1 MIALDTNV
9 LVEIERGEPE
19 IAARTLAAVVKAGGD
34 GALVVCGVVVA
45 ELCAGEGSPDTLLRF
60 LGAARISVDSNIA
73 LNVWLEAGTAFG
85 EYVRRRKTSGGGGT
99 SRRLAAD
106 FVIGAHACTVG
117 ALVTSD
123 AAFFRRAFPT
133 LRVIDP
139 RDETVD

>member
-1 MIALDTNV
+1 VIALDTNV
-9 LVEIERGEPE
+9 LIEIERGEPE
-19 IAARTLAAVVKAGGD
+19 IAARTLAAVVKAGGG

-45 ELCAGEGSPDTLLRF
+45 ELCAGEGSSDTLLRF
-60 LGAARISVDSNIA
+60 LGAARISVDSNTA

-85 EYVRRRKTSGGGGT
+85 EYVRRRKTRGGGT

-117 ALVTSD
+117 TLVTSD
-123 AAFFRRAFPT
+123 AAFFRRAFPA

-139 RDETVD
+139 REEIAD

>member
-9 LVEIERGEPE
+9 LIEIERGEPE
-19 IAARTLAAVVKAGGD
+19 IAARTLAAVVKAGGG
-34 GALVVCGVVVA
+34 GALVICGVVVA

-85 EYVRRRKTSGGGGT
+85 EYVRRRRTSGGA
-99 SRRLAAD
+99 SRRLATD

-139 RDETVD
+139 REEVAG